1 MHPEGEM
8 FTPYGATEALPVASI
23 ESREVL
29 EETAAKTRAGAGT
42 CVGRRFSGI
51 DWRVIAIDDGPI
63 ANIDQTRT
71 LPSGEIGE
79 LMVSGDV
86 VTTRYVT
93 RADQNALHKVLDGN
107 RIWHRMGDVGYLDS
121 HDRFWYC
128 GRKSHRVRAATG
140 PLFTEPCEA
149 IFNTHPAVYRSALVG
164 VGAPGEQVPVIIV
177 EPWPEHRP
185 GDSIALHQL
194 LTELRTLGSQRALTA
209 PVQHILVH
217 RGRLPTDIRHNSK
230 IFREQLAPWAA
241 KQLGYKVH
249 HQR

>member
-1 MHPEGEM
+1 MRKAMHPDGEM
-8 FTPYGATEALPVASI
+8 FTPYGATEALPIASI

-29 EETAAKTRAGAGT
+29 EETADKTRQGAGT

-51 DWRVIAIDDGPI
+51 DWRVIAIEDGPI
-63 ANIDQTRT
+63 ATIDRTRS

-93 RADQNALHKVLDGN
+93 RADQNALHKVQDGE
-107 RIWHRMGDVGYLDS
+107 RIWHRMGDVGYLDEAE
-121 HDRFWYC
+121 RFWYC
-128 GRKSHRVRAATG
+128 GRKSHRVRTAAG

-149 IFNTHPAVYRSALVG
+149 IFNTHPGVYRSALVG
-164 VGAPGEQVPVIIV
+164 VGPAGTQTPVIIV

-185 GDSIALHQL
+185 SHSTALQQL
-194 LTELRTLGSQRALTA
+194 LTELRTLGGAHALTT
-209 PVQHILVH
+209 PIQHILVY

-230 IFREQLAPWAA
+230 IFREQLIPWAA
-241 KQLGYKVH
+241 QQLGAH
-249 HQR
+249 